1 MSPLEELY
9 REQVRLL
16 RELLGLLRRD
26 AEIVRA
32 GSIKALD
39 ELLESNK
46 RKETLALKL
55 KVLEE
60 EKKRVKGEGGLEPY
74 EGEVRALAQE
84 IARQGER
91 NRVLLE
97 GSLSLIRAMLGV
109 LQPPQ
114 AYGPQG
120 DPLPGS
126 RFRSRGK
133 V

>member
-1 MSPLEELY
+1 MEELY
-9 REQVRLL
+9 REEIRLL

-26 AEIVRA
+26 AELVRS
-32 GSIKALD
+32 GSVGAVD
-39 ELLESNK
+39 ELLENNK

-55 KVLEE
+55 RVIEE
-60 EKKRVKGEGGLEPY
+60 EKGRLGGQGGLEPY

-120 DPLPGS
+120 NPIPGVYS
-126 RFRSRGK
+126 RSRGK